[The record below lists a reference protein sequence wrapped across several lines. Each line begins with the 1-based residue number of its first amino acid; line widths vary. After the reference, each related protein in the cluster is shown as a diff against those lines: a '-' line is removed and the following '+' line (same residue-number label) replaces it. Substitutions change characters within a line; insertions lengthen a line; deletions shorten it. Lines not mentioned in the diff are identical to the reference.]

1 MDLLMIILVTVIP
14 VLSDGLTVHG
24 PSGPVV
30 APLGSSVVLLCSV
43 DESLPIK
50 DLEVEWKRSDTETLV
65 HLYQDGE
72 SRAEA
77 QQQDY
82 QDRAHFFTDQIQHG
96 NFSLRLDDL
105 RSEDEGQYTCTV
117 HGQRE
122 SGETMA
128 EIKVDVERLRVSG
141 SSRSVSVSVGE
152 DVTLNCFVDSNITLQ
167 DIEEVSWRKTDEDI
181 MVLLYQE
188 HTALPEASNEQYR
201 DRVEFFSDEISKL
214 NFSLRLKSVRT
225 EDKGVYMCEVLAG
238 GLSGDT
244 TVELER
250 LGFSALHIL
259 VLILCVSASGS
270 ALLLVCLIYCR
281 SSTKGLIVQ
290 NTLNRV
296 SLAGGSVVLPCHVP
310 LSLLTEDLKVEWRRN
325 KLKDLVHLYQNGD
338 SQTEKQHQDYKE
350 RAQFFTEHL
359 KHGNFSLRLDKL
371 RSGDEGEYTCT
382 VYSQQKPV
390 FSAKTKLV
398 LNLFTNGKVIS
409 QGGSVDL
416 VCQVDRRFLKNSL
429 KVEWRRDET
438 LVHLYEDGKSRPE
451 KQHKDYHKRAHFLN
465 KNITDGNFSL
475 RLKNLRTEDE
485 GVYTCNVYSDQE
497 CVCSVRK
504 ELKLRFTVKHTHH
517 TPLHLGSSVVL
528 PCYNDRPYSME
539 GLKVEWKRKEDL
551 VHLYKDG
558 ASQAEE
564 QHEDYQDR
572 AHFFTEHLKD
582 GNFSLRLDDLRAE
595 DEGQYT
601 CTVHFR
607 RSIQNN
613 RQFSTKTDLVLK
625 LLEPVLRLQMFLVF
639 SPNVLMFLAFVF
651 WAVSEGSLFESVSC
665 CSLYFLRPLTL
676 LWTAP
681 YDFPGKIKTW
691 VQSYSFR
698 TEYIVFSAVFYSVL
712 FKSALDKSLNY
723 SGSEGVVIIVLFV
736 LVLLLNLFY
745 IIFLFLRLFGKVSLR
760 IRTIFNVLA
769 VISFDVLPS
778 LQFILLFF
786 SFGSRGGFLIVAV
799 LPVFLTASRYN
810 WDVVCGQKMGCSP
823 AVRRS
828 VYLTLM
834 ILINALLIY
843 FYITALENQNDVVGW
858 SCMLVFLQFL
868 WTLVNFTRSFSFDLP
883 RVTVVY
889 VFGSVGVVLL
899 NSVALMTEVIL
910 KTVNGEG
917 LTET

>member
-281 SSTKGLIVQ
+281 SSTK
-290 NTLNRV
+290 
-296 SLAGGSVVLPCHVP
+296 
-310 LSLLTEDLKVEWRRN
+310 D
-325 KLKDLVHLYQNGD
+325 
-338 SQTEKQHQDYKE
+338 
-350 RAQFFTEHL
+350 
-359 KHGNFSLRLDKL
+359 
-371 RSGDEGEYTCT
+371 
-382 VYSQQKPV
+382 
-390 FSAKTKLV
+390 
-398 LNLFTNGKVIS
+398 LFTNGKVIS

-910 KTVNGEG
+910 KTGESTP
-917 LTET
+917 LHSTLLESVHISDQILLISCQSLQTSIFNV